1 MANLSYAQ
9 AGLTLKP
16 GNTPSPLVK
25 DLQRDLRSLG
35 YLRNTIDGVFGTGT
49 SRAVRALQFDLLAN
63 TGGSRS
69 GDGSAPVAIKDYN
82 KGRVSASTGEVDQNL
97 TGCIADMLADPL
109 FPKLPFSSSPASDN
123 QKALQAIAGLCK
135 DQVPFPFLFGIL
147 VQESGAKHYY
157 EPKAPDADSFVVI
170 GMDTNDAA
178 NKDVITSRGYGI
190 GQYTLFHHPPTPQEM
205 SSFISDPVKNVAA
218 GIQELQD
225 KFKNYVVGKSSGG
238 SADDRIHD
246 FGAGPLRLCKFPGGD
261 PRYLRDC
268 VKCMKDAGMQNIVA
282 SVTPVYEGASQQF
295 EKTQYHVGSYNGV
308 PMRSKIPCDWS
319 YAVRRYNG
327 SGPNSYDYQAEVLL
341 RVPNDPRA
349 ASPADGS

>member
-1 MANLSYAQ
+1 MASLSYAQ
-9 AGLTLKP
+9 PGLTLKP
-16 GNTPSPLVK
+16 GAAPSTLVQ

-35 YLRNTIDGVFGTGT
+35 YLRSTIDGVFGTGT
-49 SRAVRALQFDLLAN
+49 ARAVRALQFALLVN
-63 TGGSRS
+63 TGSSRS
-69 GDGSAPVAIKDYN
+69 GDGSAPVAIKNYN

-97 TGCIADMLADPL
+97 TGCIADMLDDPL
-109 FPKLPFSSSPASDN
+109 FPKLPFSSSPANDN
-123 QKALQAIAGLCK
+123 QKALQAIATLCK

-178 NKDVITSRGYGI
+178 NKDIITSRGYGI
-190 GQYTLFHHPPTPQEM
+190 GQYTLFHHPPTQQEM
-205 SSFISDPVKNVAA
+205 NSFIADPVKNVTK
-218 GIQELQD
+218 GIQDLQD
-225 KFKNYVVGKSSGG
+225 KFKNFVVGKSSGG

-246 FGAGPLRLCKFPGGD
+246 FGDGPLRLCQFPADD

-268 VKCMKDAGMQNIVA
+268 VTCMKHAGTQNIVA
-282 SVTPVYEGASQQF
+282 GETPVYAGASQNF
-295 EKTQYHVGSYNGV
+295 EKTQYHVGSYTGV
-308 PMRSKIPCDWS
+308 PTRSKIPCDWP

-341 RVPNDPRA
+341 RVLNDPRA